1 MESKFN
7 NAFILSGG
15 GTRLMIYLGMYAALE
30 NLEIKPD
37 VLIGTCGGALAATVI
52 NSFPD
57 NNARKE
63 YLKSEEY
70 FRFITKKRLT
80 KEKKLSRRGLFS
92 LKKMID
98 TRNAPFIEDVFDKY
112 LAEIPQDFSEEFPLL
127 EKTTFSKEIPTLI
140 IGSEILFDPKRVGQK
155 RNDQKLYKK
164 VIFTDTETAKR
175 IDSKKI
181 SVLSKNY
188 VDSAITEKIKIKTN
202 ISMLVSTRISI
213 SDMFY
218 VAPVYFEGTYFAG
231 GAIDLIPIE
240 LAKHIASSIVVE
252 QKQYYSRVEEALVRA
267 VLGYSGN
274 KRLTTIQEKA
284 PEYKIDTRNIKKELE
299 GCYIKKEI
307 DWKRFEICIDYPKT
321 YQKFREDMDKQ
332 WDYGFQQTIKSI
344 RKK

>member
-80 KEKKLSRRGLFS
+80 KEKKLSRIGLFS

-127 EKTTFSKEIPTLI
+127 
-140 IGSEILFDPKRVGQK
+140 
-155 RNDQKLYKK
+155 
-164 VIFTDTETAKR
+164 
-175 IDSKKI
+175 
-181 SVLSKNY
+181 
-188 VDSAITEKIKIKTN
+188 
-202 ISMLVSTRISI
+202 
-213 SDMFY
+213 
-218 VAPVYFEGTYFAG
+218 
-231 GAIDLIPIE
+231 
-240 LAKHIASSIVVE
+240 
-252 QKQYYSRVEEALVRA
+252 
-267 VLGYSGN
+267 
-274 KRLTTIQEKA
+274 
-284 PEYKIDTRNIKKELE
+284 
-299 GCYIKKEI
+299 
-307 DWKRFEICIDYPKT
+307 
-321 YQKFREDMDKQ
+321 
-332 WDYGFQQTIKSI
+332 
-344 RKK
+344 